1 MEHAEAELLRQ
12 NEAYD
17 RTVKDLEYRCRYLE
31 DLNTRSKSP
40 VNRRSNDLK
49 NSKNS
54 QKTVSFRKSR
64 SKSRT
69 DKFKTSKSTSPS
81 SPLLSKPQNRHIGAH
96 LLESGEFS
104 DKINK
109 MELELEELNKHYK
122 RLLSTSKSETNGLS
136 KIRIEIDRLAAEL
149 ENKGKMISNLKKQA
163 NMDRK
168 E

>member
-1 MEHAEAELLRQ
+1 
-12 NEAYD
+12 
-17 RTVKDLEYRCRYLE
+17 
-31 DLNTRSKSP
+31 
-40 VNRRSNDLK
+40 
-49 NSKNS
+49 
-54 QKTVSFRKSR
+54 
-64 SKSRT
+64 
-69 DKFKTSKSTSPS
+69 
-81 SPLLSKPQNRHIGAH
+81 
-96 LLESGEFS
+96 
-104 DKINK
+104 